1 MRIYELLY
9 ILLIIHINYTDKCIF
24 THFRYRCEQ
33 CSFDSEKRRVM
44 FEHIRSLHVD
54 SSEIWKCDLC
64 QFETMYKC
72 NLVNHMKKMHNN
84 DAEISNHQLRP
95 GQKKHTYDDNPT

>member
-1 MRIYELLY
+1 MTNLFILIY
-9 ILLIIHINYTDKCIF
+9 
-24 THFRYRCEQ
+24 RYRCEQ
-33 CSFDSEKRRVM
+33 CPFDSEKRRVM

-84 DAEISNHQLRP
+84 DAEISNHQMLP
-95 GQKKHTYDDNPT
+95 GQKKHADDNAT

>member
-1 MRIYELLY
+1 
-9 ILLIIHINYTDKCIF
+9 
-24 THFRYRCEQ
+24 
-33 CSFDSEKRRVM
+33 M

-84 DAEISNHQLRP
+84 DAEISNHQMLP
-95 GQKKHTYDDNPT
+95 GQKKHADGNAT